1 MKAIFYDWKIVL
13 INGKVAEYLEYVA
26 LLESLYGQESGNH
39 YMLLQDSLSIYPI
52 SANGDP
58 KLLDVVLKLLND
70 GVPMLPYNAKE
81 VTD

>member
-13 INGKVAEYLEYVA
+13 VHGKVAEYLDYVK
-26 LLESLYGQESGNH
+26 LLEDLYESDSGNH

-81 VTD
+81 VIN